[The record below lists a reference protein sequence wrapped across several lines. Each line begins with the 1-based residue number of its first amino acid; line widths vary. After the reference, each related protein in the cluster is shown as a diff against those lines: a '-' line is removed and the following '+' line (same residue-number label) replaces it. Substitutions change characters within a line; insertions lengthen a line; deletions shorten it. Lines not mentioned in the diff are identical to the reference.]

1 MGIVGWYILA
11 QIKGDNFK
19 WWEGKG
25 EYYKTPV
32 WQVLIWV
39 WVIEL
44 DWQNVGSRLHI
55 LVQGYKYWF
64 KIQTIGLF
72 LGYKF
77 WFKVKLKT

>member
-1 MGIVGWYILA
+1 
-11 QIKGDNFK
+11 
-19 WWEGKG
+19 
-25 EYYKTPV
+25 
-32 WQVLIWV
+32 
-39 WVIEL
+39 
-44 DWQNVGSRLHI
+44 VGSRLHI